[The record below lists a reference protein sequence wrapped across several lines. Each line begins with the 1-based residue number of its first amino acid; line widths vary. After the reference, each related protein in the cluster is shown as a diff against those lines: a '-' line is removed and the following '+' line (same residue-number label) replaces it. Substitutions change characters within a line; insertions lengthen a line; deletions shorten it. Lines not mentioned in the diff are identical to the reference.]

1 MMKKQEKKHYSIIDI
16 ANKLKISAATVSRVL
31 NNYPYV
37 KEDTRK
43 KVLDLVEE
51 MGFQKNGVASSLR
64 SRKTY
69 CIGLIVP
76 RISMV
81 FHSNVITVVQNE
93 LYEQGYNLMI
103 CQSNDSLDIENKLID
118 TFIAARVDAVIIA
131 ATLTTTEIKS
141 FQKLTESNIPII
153 FYDRVPKGIEKA
165 LVVKGDDFQGGY
177 LAGSHLVEVGC
188 KNIAVIM
195 GLLSSN
201 IYEDRLNG
209 FQEALR
215 QHNLKVKPEWM
226 FLQELTIENARSALY
241 KIFSSKPIP
250 DGLFAANDTTAIVAV
265 EFLKERNIAV
275 PGQVKVMGYSN
286 DPRTS
291 IISPA
296 ITTIEQMPERFG
308 ISIVNELMSVLERRE
323 VKHST
328 KSGISP
334 VIIPVQLIRRMST

>member
-1 MMKKQEKKHYSIIDI
+1 MKKQEKQHYSSIIDI
-16 ANKLKISAATVSRVL
+16 ANRLKISAATVSRVL

-51 MGFQKNGVASSLR
+51 MGFQKNGIASSLR

-81 FHSNVITVVQNE
+81 FHSSVITVIQNE
-93 LYEQGYNLMI
+93 LYERGYNLMI
-103 CQSNDSLDIENKLID
+103 CQSNDSADIESKLLD

-131 ATLTTTEIKS
+131 ATLTTLEVKS
-141 FQKLTESNIPII
+141 FQKLTESNIPVV

-177 LAGSHLVEVGC
+177 LAGSHLAEVGC

-209 FQEALR
+209 FLEALR

-226 FLQELTIENARSALY
+226 FLQELTVENARSALY
-241 KIFSSKPIP
+241 KIFSSKSIP
-250 DGLFAANDTTAIVAV
+250 DGLFAANDTTAITTV

-291 IISPA
+291 IIAPA

-308 ISIVNELMSVLERRE
+308 ISIVNELMSVLDKKEARPGTR
-323 VKHST
+323 
-328 KSGISP
+328 SGQSP

>member
-1 MMKKQEKKHYSIIDI
+1 MKKQEKQHYASIIDI
-16 ANKLKISAATVSRVL
+16 ANRLKISAATVSRVL

-43 KVLDLVEE
+43 KVLELVEE
-51 MGFQKNGVASSLR
+51 MGFQKNGIASSLR

-81 FHSNVITVVQNE
+81 FHSSIITVIQNE
-93 LYEQGYNLMI
+93 LYERGYNLMI
-103 CQSNDSLDIENKLID
+103 CQSNDSADIESKLLD

-131 ATLTTTEIKS
+131 ATLTTVEIKS
-141 FQKLTESNIPII
+141 LQKLTESNIPVV

-165 LVVKGDDFQGGY
+165 LVVRGDDFQGGY
-177 LAGSHLVEVGC
+177 LAGSHLAEVGC

-209 FQEALR
+209 FREALR
-215 QHNLKVKPEWM
+215 QHNLKIKPEWM
-226 FLQELTIENARSALY
+226 FLQELTVENARSALY
-241 KIFSSKPIP
+241 KIFSSKSIP
-250 DGLFAANDTTAIVAV
+250 DGLFAANDTTAITTV

-291 IISPA
+291 IITPA

-308 ISIVNELMSVLERRE
+308 VSIVNELMSVLDKKEA
-323 VKHST
+323 KHGT
-328 KSGISP
+328 KNGQSP